1 MWLNLSK
8 HGKMERLKM
17 TFLSRDKRKKVGSGK
32 EFLINVLYGFGM
44 KGEKISS
51 IVGVSRATVYRHIH
65 R

>member
-1 MWLNLSK
+1 
-8 HGKMERLKM
+8 M

-44 KGEKISS
+44 KREKISS